1 MKTVTLVSFVEE
13 IIGTLPLTV
22 PNMRLNYIR
31 EPEIREKE
39 LWHMIKPLNDNL
51 LIEKVP
57 NEKKVGSIVLTSEKK
72 TGNLATV
79 VALGPGKTLESGKLV
94 KIEGVKVGDKVIYR
108 EYAGTDY
115 EDGDHKYLIIKAE
128 DILAVVD

>member
-1 MKTVTLVSFVEE
+1 M
-13 IIGTLPLTV
+13 IQPLG
-22 PNMRLNYIR
+22 
-31 EPEIREKE
+31 
-39 LWHMIKPLNDNL
+39 DNL

-79 VALGPGKTLESGKLV
+79 VAMGPGKEDPEKGIIRVIKG
-94 KIEGVKVGDKVIYR
+94 IKVGDKVVYR

-115 EDGDHKYLIIKAE
+115 ETSDHKYLLIKAE
-128 DILAVVD
+128 DILAVVDD